1 MDSAYSVPSDVLF
14 DIHCKRQYSFRFSRE
29 SATLGLAISGA
40 SPPAGSDWQL
50 RHQPTCNSVQSPY
63 RVFCQIWQSWIAHD
77 WTGAEPSR

>member
-40 SPPAGSDWQL
+40 SPPDWQL
-50 RHQPTCNSVQSPY
+50 RHQPTCKFHTVALPCLLPFLAVMD
-63 RVFCQIWQSWIAHD
+63 RARLVWG
-77 WTGAEPSR
+77 GAVSLT